1 MDFFHDGV
9 FLMVLYPSSCIDHI
23 SRPGLDSGM
32 LRANYCHIGAFA
44 RSTYNLSI
52 GGRLQ
57 LQYLCCCSNDK

>member
-1 MDFFHDGV
+1 MITNTASIGMDFFHDSI
-9 FLMVLYPSSCIDHI
+9 FLMVLYPSPCIDHI

-44 RSTYNLSI
+44 SSTYNLSI

-57 LQYLCCCSNDK
+57 L